1 MRNLKL
7 KQLVRERLEEAGKDT
22 PGGNPEFFYDDA
34 FKSMRD
40 KIDSNEIELGSM
52 EDDME
57 SIHDLDQNETLNTIL
72 DRLDYVEELNAD
84 MLDFLHNLVDVL
96 KNEDKYKDMARE
108 FTVLLNRG
116 GRRKFYQQSTNRL

>member
-1 MRNLKL
+1 MRNLEL
-7 KQLVRERLEEAGKDT
+7 KQLIKERLEEAGKDT

-40 KIDSNEIELGSM
+40 KIDKNELELGDM
-52 EDDME
+52 EDDIE
-57 SIHDLDQNETLNTIL
+57 SVHDESQNDTLNTIL

-84 MLDFLHNLVDVL
+84 MLDFLHNLVDTL
-96 KNEDKYKDMARE
+96 KDEDKYRDMARE
-108 FTVLLNRG
+108 FTVLLNRA

>member
-1 MRNLKL
+1 MNL
-7 KQLVRERLEEAGKDT
+7 RESIKNLLLEADKDT
-22 PGGNPEFFYDDA
+22 PGGNPDFFYDDA

-40 KIDSNEIELGSM
+40 KIDQNELELVDM

-57 SIHDLDQNETLNTIL
+57 SIHDIDQNETLNSIL

-96 KNEDKYKDMARE
+96 KKDENYKDMARE

-116 GRRKFYQQSTNRL
+116 GRRKFYQQGTKRL

>member
-1 MRNLKL
+1 MNLRESIK
-7 KQLVRERLEEAGKDT
+7 KQLSEAGKDT

-40 KIDSNEIELGSM
+40 KIGQNELELDYM
-52 EDDME
+52 EDDIE
-57 SIHDLDQNETLNTIL
+57 TIHDEEQNETLNSIL

-84 MLDFLHNLVDVL
+84 VLDFLHNLVDVL
-96 KNEDKYKDMARE
+96 KDDEKYRDMARE

-116 GRRKFYQQSTNRL
+116 GRRKFYQQGTKRL